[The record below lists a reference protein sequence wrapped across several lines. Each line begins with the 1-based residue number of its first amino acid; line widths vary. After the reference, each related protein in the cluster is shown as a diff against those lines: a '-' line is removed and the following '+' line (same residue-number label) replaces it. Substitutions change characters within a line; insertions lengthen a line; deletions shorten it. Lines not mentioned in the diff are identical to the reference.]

1 MSSKIILGGDFLNG
15 DRFAAFYYDALE
27 EAGERIRWIDVMN
40 IVDASGVTS
49 EKIIDIHISLATI
62 DKILLKMLFEYHTFR
77 TLDKAMALTINKTLE
92 RINQTFEGMVDTN
105 VVKTT
110 DEKVI
115 EYYNSDNIKARIDY
129 FEPGDGVDIGA
140 DVNDIIH
147 LLKKHQQTVLRFTDK
162 VSFTH

>member
-1 MSSKIILGGDFLNG
+1 
-15 DRFAAFYYDALE
+15 
-27 EAGERIRWIDVMN
+27 
-40 IVDASGVTS
+40 
-49 EKIIDIHISLATI
+49 
-62 DKILLKMLFEYHTFR
+62 
-77 TLDKAMALTINKTLE
+77 
-92 RINQTFEGMVDTN
+92 MVDTN